1 MLKTKLQKFDKVFY
15 FLRFLYLPN
24 IARKDELEIPSL
36 VKNTKVLRI
45 LIKKKL
51 MILLVILS
59 KYKSLYFVFKMKTS
73 LSTCGA
79 YHHFS

>member
-45 LIKKKL
+45 
-51 MILLVILS
+51 
-59 KYKSLYFVFKMKTS
+59 
-73 LSTCGA
+73 
-79 YHHFS
+79 

>member
-45 LIKKKL
+45 YDKKKN
-51 MILLVILS
+51 
-59 KYKSLYFVFKMKTS
+59 
-73 LSTCGA
+73 
-79 YHHFS
+79 